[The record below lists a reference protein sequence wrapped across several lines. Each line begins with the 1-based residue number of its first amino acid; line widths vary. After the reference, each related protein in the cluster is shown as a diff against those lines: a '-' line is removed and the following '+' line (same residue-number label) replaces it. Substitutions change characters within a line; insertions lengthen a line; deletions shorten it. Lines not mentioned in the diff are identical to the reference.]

1 MKKILSVLLCL
12 TLLLPVVMT
21 FDSFAATYGD
31 LTYKITNGEV
41 TITDCRENAEDITIP
56 SEIEGYPVTEIG
68 GSAFEGCDSLR
79 SIKIGDSVTTIGES
93 AFEGCESLTSV
104 EIPDSVTTIGI
115 QAFAYCNGL
124 LSIEIPDSVTTI
136 GAYAF
141 CDCDSLTSI
150 GIPDSVTTIGD
161 DAFYNCDSLTIIE
174 IPDSVTTI
182 GAYVFYSC
190 DSLSSIEIPDS
201 VTTIGRYALCN
212 CYGLKDIY
220 YGGSEEDWEKV
231 RKGSYWD
238 YECGK
243 YTMYFAEDTPKH
255 SHDFSDWKTV
265 KKATASAEG
274 KKERTCEE
282 CGYTETE
289 KIPKLDAG
297 VDPEFGYP
305 PDLPSTG
312 GIDTAHK
319 FSTSWTIDKEATCTA
334 EGEKSKHCLD
344 AGCDERTDVTKI
356 SKKAH
361 DFSDWEIIKKA
372 TASAEGKKERTCE
385 ECGYTETAKMPK
397 TEDKEDFDID
407 TISMTIYNDKT
418 ASFDEEEFYDVYY
431 DSVDEELLGIEIISL
446 PSEDEGILYF
456 DYNKEDEEEV
466 SVNDIFGYDKE
477 PSIGGLSFVPEEDF
491 YGKVTICYKGYYAS
505 KKYYYGKIVIEVK
518 SRVHIHEWKSG
529 YTIDKEATCT
539 ASGEKSRHCKTNTCK
554 ERTDIVTI
562 SPKGHDF
569 SSDWTIDIEPTCTK
583 AGEKSHHCENCY
595 AKDKI
600 TVVPANGHKYSS
612 PKTVLEPTCTEP
624 GKTERIC
631 SVCKDVSVREI
642 SATGHDFDKEY
653 TVDTEPTCVNDG
665 EQSRHCSNCNER
677 TDKKILPGKGHSF
690 SEWETVK
697 AATHNSS
704 GLKKRVCGMCGKNED
719 IIVPQLEY
727 DPEDKNYAK
736 INFTTVN
743 ALDSAVLGKVEIQI
757 YTENGVSYQLTTDE
771 GGKGTLIL
779 PVGSFNASVRKSG
792 FEAKNGK
799 LTIPPGQ
806 YNLML
811 GLVKLGEEVI
821 ETKFE
826 VKEMELEEIIAAG
839 IDIKNPANQHVWEYE
854 LHLEFLPDD
863 YELKIHFNS
872 NGEYVGYHSSKPN
885 PNPGQ
890 GSTPGT
896 GSGTNPGTGSGTN
909 PDHNPTS
916 KPKPDTGS
924 KPGPIPLPDGGELYP
939 VSENFYLIYHG
950 RIGWLKE
957 MYDVEMLVINNS
969 LSDSFREVKAELS
982 VPDGLSLAEMVK
994 GKGEQSFLQNLDKI
1008 DSGDSH
1014 SFHWYLKGDKEGEYM
1029 VKATLDGKLTAV
1041 SDANSGFVMTDQ
1053 EGNEVILFA
1062 EDYHRDYILENPIIV
1077 YAGSA
1082 MHMTIYAPEACYY
1095 GEDYT
1100 VKVELENVS
1109 HKPIYGL
1116 THEILNVTQ
1125 GKRVYWSNGKVEEEV
1140 FLDEG
1145 LDFKEEIPVFNPG
1158 DKMILELNSNIL
1170 FRSDMINM
1178 QLNSF
1183 LAQIDGIEHI
1193 MKCYEAWSSSV
1204 ASIYT
1209 ANGYF
1214 VEILK
1219 NIEGVIK
1226 NEKDSDK
1233 KAAYKLL
1240 SGAIK
1245 SLYDEFKLSDE
1256 DAVSVIT
1263 KMRIHKIYDDIK
1275 RGAADK
1281 GLLEKMT
1288 LERILAFNEKIED
1301 VKNDKNTSYSE
1312 IFSSLRA
1319 AVEALP
1325 IRFIL
1330 DKVYIITLNGSTT
1343 EIPYS
1348 VVVTPDKSPSKA
1360 KIANLGAY
1368 MKSIVSE
1375 SHGAL
1380 ELSLSGKVFD
1390 GVYDLKDEIKF
1401 DEETLLSVNAPTGE
1415 TKIKAYLES
1424 EGGMFELSSMTTG
1437 AKVEGGVLTFAG
1449 DGVIEVKAL
1458 SVGKGVLKIEEGT
1471 GKAKTVR
1478 TVDLYAVEKHDCGG
1492 DSWEYVLA
1500 PSGDEC
1506 GYIVKKCNTCS
1517 DILDIK
1523 KEYIT
1528 EWKNPFS
1535 DVAIDDWFYESVMNA
1550 FVGKYMLGTTDST
1563 FAPYEKVTRGMFVT
1577 LFYRMSGEKAVNT
1590 DVPFTDVPSDAYYKE
1605 AVAWAS
1611 ESGVTMGVSEDMFA
1625 PDALVTR
1632 EQMATMITRYVKAK
1646 GFKVALNE
1654 NAELTYIDKDDI
1666 SDYATSSILWALA
1679 SGIMKGNADGTFA
1692 PLASATRAELATVF
1706 VRVGNILK
1714 R

>member
-1 MKKILSVLLCL
+1 MKKILSVMLCL

-21 FDSFAATYGD
+21 FDSFAATYGG
-31 LTYKITNGEV
+31 LTYEIRNGEV
-41 TITDCRENAEDITIP
+41 VITDCNQNAKDITIP

-68 GSAFEGCDSLR
+68 GSAFEGCD
-79 SIKIGDSVTTIGES
+79 
-93 AFEGCESLTSV
+93 
-104 EIPDSVTTIGI
+104 GI
-115 QAFAYCNGL
+115 T
-124 LSIEIPDSVTTI
+124 SIEIPDSVTTI

-141 CDCDSLTSI
+141 FGCDSLTSI
-150 GIPDSVTTIGD
+150 GIPDSVTTIGNG
-161 DAFYNCDSLTIIE
+161 AFSGCYSLLSIEIPDRVKTIGEGPFSVCYSLTSINVAEENEYYCDIDGVVYTKDKKTIICYPGGLNGSYRIPDSVEIIGIQAFAQCDSLTSIEIPDSVETIGEGAFFGCDSLTSIGIPDSVTTIGERAFSICYSLTSVEIGDSVTTIGNGAFEGCDSLTSIEIPDSVRTIGNTAFYGCRSLTSVE

-182 GAYVFYSC
+182 GEGAFRGC
-190 DSLSSIEIPDS
+190 KSLS
-201 VTTIGRYALCN
+201 
-212 CYGLKDIY
+212 DIY

-231 RKGSYWD
+231 GKGKNWD

-243 YTMYFAEDTPKH
+243 YTMYFAKDTPEH
-255 SHDFSDWKTV
+255 SHDFS
-265 KKATASAEG
+265 
-274 KKERTCEE
+274 
-282 CGYTETE
+282 
-289 KIPKLDAG
+289 
-297 VDPEFGYP
+297 
-305 PDLPSTG
+305 
-312 GIDTAHK
+312 
-319 FSTSWTIDKEATCTA
+319 
-334 EGEKSKHCLD
+334 
-344 AGCDERTDVTKI
+344 VT
-356 SKKAH
+356 
-361 DFSDWEIIKKA
+361 W
-372 TASAEGKKERTCE
+372 
-385 ECGYTETAKMPK
+385 
-397 TEDKEDFDID
+397 
-407 TISMTIYNDKT
+407 
-418 ASFDEEEFYDVYY
+418 
-431 DSVDEELLGIEIISL
+431 
-446 PSEDEGILYF
+446 
-456 DYNKEDEEEV
+456 
-466 SVNDIFGYDKE
+466 
-477 PSIGGLSFVPEEDF
+477 
-491 YGKVTICYKGYYAS
+491 
-505 KKYYYGKIVIEVK
+505 
-518 SRVHIHEWKSG
+518 
-529 YTIDKEATCT
+529 TIDKEATCT

-569 SSDWTIDIEPTCTK
+569 TSDWTIDIEPTCTK

-595 AKDKI
+595 AKDQI

-665 EQSRHCSNCNER
+665 EQSRHCSDCNER
-677 TDKKILPGKGHSF
+677 TDKKILPRKGHSF

-719 IIVPQLEY
+719 VIIPQLEY

-743 ALDSAVLGKVEIQI
+743 ALDSAVLGNVEIQI
-757 YTENGVSYQLTTDE
+757 YTENGVSYQLITDE
-771 GGKGTLIL
+771 GGKGTMIL

-792 FEAKNGK
+792 FETKNGK

-826 VKEMELEEIIAAG
+826 VKEMELEEIIEAG

-863 YELKIHFNS
+863 YELKIYFNS
-872 NGEYVGYHSSKPN
+872 EGEYVGYHSSEPVTKPN

-890 GSTPGT
+890 GST
-896 GSGTNPGTGSGTN
+896 PGTGSGTN

-994 GKGEQSFLQNLDKI
+994 EKGEQSFLQTLDKI

-1062 EDYHRDYILENPIIV
+1062 EEYHRDYILENPIIV

-1125 GKRVYWSNGKVEEEV
+1125 GKRVYWSNGKVEEEI

-1214 VEILK
+1214 VEISK

-1245 SLYDEFKLSDE
+1245 NLYDEFKLSDE

-1275 RGAADK
+1275 RGASDK
-1281 GLLEKMT
+1281 EVLEKMT

-1424 EGGMFELSSMTTG
+1424 EGGTFELSSMTTG

-1449 DGVIEVKAL
+1449 DGVIEVNAL

-1478 TVDLYAVEKHDCGG
+1478 TVDLYAVEKHDCDG

-1523 KEYIT
+1523 KEYVT

-1611 ESGVTMGVSEDMFA
+1611 ESGVTMGISEDMFA

-1646 GFKVALNE
+1646 GFKVLLNE
-1654 NAELTYIDKDDI
+1654 KAELTYIDKDDI
-1666 SDYATSSILWALA
+1666 SGYATSPILWALA